1 MAWGDKKTTR
11 DDTDYQ
17 KPKQLPPSGYAKPE
31 VCAVDA
37 AHEALRLNGNGAEH
51 AAMMDATETRRMAA
65 MEREMDRAQE
75 HLNKPKIEQIKN
87 LVKALT
93 YGEMIQ
99 IAEQWAD
106 AMLTGT
112 VDKEQFKFVLP
123 PTLHAWATTE
133 VTI

>member
-1 MAWGDKKTTR
+1 MAWGDKRNTS
-11 DDTDYQ
+11 DDTDHM
-17 KPKQLPPSGYAKPE
+17 KPRQLPPQGYARPE
-31 VCAVDA
+31 VRATEAV
-37 AHEALRLNGNGAEH
+37 HEILKSNGNGAEH